1 MTDKLLAKLG
11 ITPGPWPITDTGDY
25 KRIIIGKG
33 LVEGPNGY
41 EVAEVYSDDC
51 PHEIA
56 EANARVVATAP
67 EMFLWIYGMV
77 KCAKSNDMVKAAKL
91 LDLAP
96 EIIEKITEVSWEE
109 LTELLDEQ

>member
-1 MTDKLLAKLG
+1 
-11 ITPGPWPITDTGDY
+11 
-25 KRIIIGKG
+25 
-33 LVEGPNGY
+33 
-41 EVAEVYSDDC
+41 
-51 PHEIA
+51 
-56 EANARVVATAP
+56 
-67 EMFLWIYGMV
+67 MV